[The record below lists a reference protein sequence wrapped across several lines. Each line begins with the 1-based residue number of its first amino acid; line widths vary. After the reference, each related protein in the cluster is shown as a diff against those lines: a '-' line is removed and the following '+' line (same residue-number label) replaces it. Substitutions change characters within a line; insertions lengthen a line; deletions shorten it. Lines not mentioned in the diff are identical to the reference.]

1 MAAARQRQAV
11 LTKPPGALG
20 RLEEISVWLAGVQ
33 GACPPRPFRRIRAV
47 IIAGDHGIARTGVS
61 AFPSEVTAQM
71 VANFAAGGAAVN
83 VLARTVGASVRVV
96 DVSVDADEAVPPAA
110 GGVATADVTSR
121 YRVRRGSGRIDV
133 EDALTAEEAARAFDL
148 GRTIVDEEVDAGT
161 DLLVPGEMGIGNTT
175 PSAAIV
181 ASLLDREPIETVGRG
196 TGIDDTR
203 WMLKTAAIRDAMRRG
218 RPYAA
223 DPLALLRVIGGA
235 DLAAL
240 TGLLVQAAVRRTPVV
255 LDGVVVCAAALAAE
269 AYAPGSKA
277 WWVAGTRSTE
287 PAQKFT
293 LTSLGIEPLLDL
305 GLRLGEGTG
314 ALLAVHLL
322 VAAQA
327 TLAEM
332 ATFDQAG
339 VSDQAGSAPAGP
351 AAGGTAS
358 AGAVA
363 SDAASAGAAPSGP
376 VANGTAAVPSDT
388 PGTAGA

>member
-1 MAAARQRQAV
+1 MNAARQRQAM

-33 GACPPRPFRRIRAV
+33 GVCPPKPFQRIRAV
-47 IIAGDHGIARTGVS
+47 IIAGDHGIARAGVS
-61 AFPSEVTAQM
+61 AFPPEVTAQM

-96 DVSVDADEAVPPAA
+96 DLSVDADEPAA
-110 GGVATADVTSR
+110 PDGGGGEGEGVDAGAGAAASAGR

-133 EDALTAEEAARAFDL
+133 EDALTADEAARAFDI
-148 GRTIVDEEVDAGT
+148 GRAIADEEVDAGA
-161 DLLVPGEMGIGNTT
+161 DLLVPGDMGIGNTT

-181 ASLLDREPIETVGRG
+181 ATLLDREPIDTVGRG

-203 WMLKTAAIRDAMRRG
+203 WMIKTAAIRDAMRRG
-218 RPYAA
+218 RPFAA

-235 DLAAL
+235 DLTAL

-255 LDGVVVCAAALAAE
+255 LDGVVICAAALVAE

-287 PAQKFT
+287 PAQKLT
-293 LTSLGIEPLLDL
+293 LTSLGVEPLLDL
-305 GLRLGEGTG
+305 GLRLGEGSG
-314 ALLAVHLL
+314 ALLAVNLL

-339 VSDQAGSAPAGP
+339 VSDKTDTAGKADP
-351 AAGGTAS
+351 AADPG
-358 AGAVA
+358 
-363 SDAASAGAAPSGP
+363 
-376 VANGTAAVPSDT
+376 DT
-388 PGTAGA
+388 PGTESA